1 MGVKMD
7 ILSLKDYFRPV
18 KVLNRQKIFS
28 HIIPMDRQQFQTL
41 EKPNRKLH
49 SKITIKSRLFFV
61 LFLISS
67 LAIFFITNSF
77 FNLRFTEITKHEG
90 QLNLTKNASNIV
102 NELQKNSIIAQLLV
116 NDQEITKALI
126 SKDFSLLSDKFA
138 RFIADISIASI
149 TLLDK
154 NGNLVAFSAKENF
167 EKKIP
172 RQIFSHNANNEPETI
187 MRVYRK
193 DVNDF
198 GFFYSRQID
207 YEDRLLGVILIEVD
221 LKRFEQAWI
230 DIGEIVFVT
239 DNKGTIILSTEPTW
253 RGLTEKQ
260 AFQSKKP
267 ANSLKLAYNFKTE
280 FTKLQG
286 ANELPNAHTALRFSR
301 NISLLDWNISSF
313 TNYSS
318 IREKVNTIL
327 AFEILMFLFLLVSSL
342 YFLNQKKIVR
352 LDLFEQETFQL
363 KELNKRLNEEI
374 KQRKRVEKNLVAVE
388 QTLEQHSKLAA
399 LGEMSA
405 AISHEL
411 NQPLAAMKTYLA
423 GASLLL
429 KRNRPHETV
438 TALMRID
445 DLIQRMGGITKQLKS
460 FARKNTEG
468 FVPLNFNDAFLSAM
482 AIMEPQLKQSKVK
495 IETSVSIEP
504 IIIMGDQQRLEQV
517 MINLFRN
524 ALDAVA
530 TVEQPEI
537 KLSLYK
543 DESAIFSISDN
554 GNGISN
560 LETLFE
566 PFQTTKDSG
575 KGLGLGLAISSNIIS
590 ELGGMLQGKNLSSKG
605 AEFKI
610 ILPLFDPSRI
620 TIEQDLKL
628 RKGSE

>member
-1 MGVKMD
+1 MC
-7 ILSLKDYFRPV
+7 IR
-18 KVLNRQKIFS
+18 
-28 HIIPMDRQQFQTL
+28 DR
-41 EKPNRKLH
+41 
-49 SKITIKSRLFFV
+49 
-61 LFLISS
+61 
-67 LAIFFITNSF
+67 
-77 FNLRFTEITKHEG
+77 
-90 QLNLTKNASNIV
+90 
-102 NELQKNSIIAQLLV
+102 
-116 NDQEITKALI
+116 
-126 SKDFSLLSDKFA
+126 
-138 RFIADISIASI
+138 
-149 TLLDK
+149 
-154 NGNLVAFSAKENF
+154 
-167 EKKIP
+167 
-172 RQIFSHNANNEPETI
+172 
-187 MRVYRK
+187 
-193 DVNDF
+193 
-198 GFFYSRQID
+198 
-207 YEDRLLGVILIEVD
+207 
-221 LKRFEQAWI
+221 
-230 DIGEIVFVT
+230 
-239 DNKGTIILSTEPTW
+239 
-253 RGLTEKQ
+253 
-260 AFQSKKP
+260 
-267 ANSLKLAYNFKTE
+267 
-280 FTKLQG
+280 
-286 ANELPNAHTALRFSR
+286 
-301 NISLLDWNISSF
+301 
-313 TNYSS
+313 
-318 IREKVNTIL
+318 
-327 AFEILMFLFLLVSSL
+327 
-342 YFLNQKKIVR
+342 
-352 LDLFEQETFQL
+352 
-363 KELNKRLNEEI
+363 NKRLNEEI
-374 KQRKRVEKNLVAVE
+374 KQRKSIEKNLVAVE

-429 KRNRPHETV
+429 KRNRPQETV

-530 TVEQPEI
+530 NVEKPEI

-543 DESAIFSISDN
+543 DESAIFSITDN

-620 TIEQDLKL
+620 TIEEDLKPS
-628 RKGSE
+628 KGSE

>member
-1 MGVKMD
+1 
-7 ILSLKDYFRPV
+7 
-18 KVLNRQKIFS
+18 
-28 HIIPMDRQQFQTL
+28 MDRQQFQTL

-67 LAIFFITNSF
+67 LTIFFITNSF
-77 FNLRFTEITKHEG
+77 FNLRFTEITKREG

-102 NELQKNSIIAQLLV
+102 NELQKNSIIPQLLV
-116 NDQEITKALI
+116 NDQEITEALI
-126 SKDFSLLSDKFA
+126 SKDFSLLSDKFS
-138 RFIADISIASI
+138 RFIDDISVASI
-149 TLLDK
+149 TLLDR

-172 RQIFSHNANNEPETI
+172 SQIFSHNANDEPETI

-193 DVNDF
+193 EVNDF
-198 GFFYSRQID
+198 GFFYSRPINF
-207 YEDRLLGVILIEVD
+207 EDELLGIILIEVD
-221 LKRFEQAWI
+221 LKKFEKAWI
-230 DIGEIVFVT
+230 DIGEVVFVT
-239 DNKGTIILSTEPTW
+239 DNKGIIILSTEPTW

-260 AFQSKKP
+260 VLQIQKS
-267 ANSLKLAYNFKTE
+267 ANNVRRANNFTTE
-280 FTKLQG
+280 FIKTQEV
-286 ANELPNAHTALRFSR
+286 NELPNAQTALRFNR
-301 NISLLDWNISSF
+301 NISLVDWNISSF

-327 AFEILMFLFLLVSSL
+327 AFEILLFLFLLVLSL
-342 YFLNQKKIVR
+342 YFLNQKKIIR
-352 LDLFEQETFQL
+352 FDLFKQETFKL
-363 KELNKRLNEEI
+363 KELNKKLSEEI

-438 TALMRID
+438 AALMRID
-445 DLIQRMGGITKQLKS
+445 DLIQRMSGITKQLKS

-468 FVPLNFNDAFLSAM
+468 FVPLSFNDAFLSAM
-482 AIMEPQLKQSKVK
+482 AIMEPQLKQSSVK
-495 IETSVSIEP
+495 IKTSVSIEP

-530 TVEQPEI
+530 NVEQPEI
-537 KLSLYK
+537 KLSIYK
-543 DESAIFSISDN
+543 DESAIFSIADN
-554 GNGISN
+554 GIGISN

-566 PFQTTKDSG
+566 PFQTTKESG
-575 KGLGLGLAISSNIIS
+575 KGLGLGLAVSSNIIT

-620 TIEQDLKL
+620 TIEEDLKPS
-628 RKGSE
+628 KGSK

>member
-7 ILSLKDYFRPV
+7 ILSLKDYFRLV
-18 KVLNRQKIFS
+18 KFLNRQNIFS
-28 HIIPMDRQQFQTL
+28 HIIPMDKQQFQTL
-41 EKPNRKLH
+41 EKPKRKLH
-49 SKITIKSRLFFV
+49 SKSTTKSRLFFV

-67 LAIFFITNSF
+67 LTIFFITNSF

-90 QLNLTKNASNIV
+90 QLTLAKNASNIV

-126 SKDFSLLSDKFA
+126 SKDFSLLSEKFA
-138 RFIADISIASI
+138 RFKADLSVASI

-154 NGNLVAFSAKENF
+154 NGNLAAFSAKENF
-167 EKKIP
+167 EKKIL

-193 DVNDF
+193 EVNDF
-198 GFFYSRQID
+198 GFFYSRQIE

-221 LKRFEQAWI
+221 LKKFEQAWI
-230 DIGEIVFVT
+230 DSGEFVFVT

-260 AFQSKKP
+260 AFQIKKP
-267 ANSLKLAYNFKTE
+267 ENGLKRAYNFTTE

-286 ANELPNAHTALRFSR
+286 ANELPNAQTALRFNR

-327 AFEILMFLFLLVSSL
+327 AFEILMFLFLLVLSL
-342 YFLNQKKIVR
+342 YFLTQKKIVR

-543 DESAIFSISDN
+543 DESAIFSITDN

-620 TIEQDLKL
+620 TIEEDLKP

>member
-1 MGVKMD
+1 
-7 ILSLKDYFRPV
+7 
-18 KVLNRQKIFS
+18 
-28 HIIPMDRQQFQTL
+28 
-41 EKPNRKLH
+41 
-49 SKITIKSRLFFV
+49 
-61 LFLISS
+61 
-67 LAIFFITNSF
+67 
-77 FNLRFTEITKHEG
+77 LRFTEITKREG

-116 NDQEITKALI
+116 NDLEITKALI

-138 RFIADISIASI
+138 RFIADISVASI

-154 NGNLVAFSAKENF
+154 NGNLVAFSAKKNF
-167 EKKIP
+167 EKKIL

-187 MRVYRK
+187 MRVYK
-193 DVNDF
+193 KEVNDF
-198 GFFYSRQID
+198 GFFYSRQIE

-221 LKRFEQAWI
+221 LKKFEQAWI
-230 DIGEIVFVT
+230 DSGELVFVT

-260 AFQSKKP
+260 AFKIKKP
-267 ANSLKLAYNFKTE
+267 ENGLKRAYNFTTE

-286 ANELPNAHTALRFSR
+286 ASELPNAQTALRFNR

-327 AFEILMFLFLLVSSL
+327 AFEILMFLFLLVLSL
-342 YFLNQKKIVR
+342 YFLTQKKIVR

-495 IETSVSIEP
+495 IETTVSIEP

-524 ALDAVA
+524 ALDAVT

-543 DESAIFSISDN
+543 DEYAIFSITDN

-620 TIEQDLKL
+620 TIEEDLKP